1 MYAVIKSGGK
11 QYKVAKG
18 DVLLL
23 EKLEG
28 KEGDKVRFEEILL
41 LSSDDET
48 IADQAKL
55 SKAIVRGTVLEQT
68 KGDKVIVFKYKPK
81 KGYKKRQGHRQEL
94 TKVRIDEI
102 KLSANKQKPVGADIS
117 VRPSEGR
124 HSREQKA
131 ESRETAKAKKQKP

>member
-41 LSSDDET
+41 LSSDDQT

-102 KLSANKQKPVGADIS
+102 KLSANKQKPVGADVS

-124 HSREQKA
+124 HRGRPLRS
-131 ESRETAKAKKQKP
+131 S